1 MKISDIPL
9 NSRPREKALQF
20 GIEELSDQELLTL
33 IIGSGGKGNSAFDI
47 ASELLKTHANSLE
60 TLSNTNYT
68 SLLGYLGLKKSI
80 ALRLL
85 ATFEFHKRLVSPKY
99 QKVVKL
105 ETSREVYF
113 RYKYLENFDQEVL
126 VILMLDL
133 KGRII
138 KEKTLY
144 KGTFNGFSIDVKQ
157 IIQELILAKAKS
169 FYLIHNHPDEEPRAS
184 EEDILATKVIEKAS
198 KSLSVKL
205 LNHIVIFKG
214 GYSCVKDQ
222 WKRICIMMK
231 TFWML

>member
-1 MKISDIPL
+1 MRISDIPL

-33 IIGSGGKGNSAFDI
+33 IIGSGGKDNSAFDI

-105 ETSREVYF
+105 EISSDVYF

-126 VILMLDL
+126 VIIMLDL
-133 KGRII
+133 KKRIL
-138 KEKTLY
+138 KEKVLY
-144 KGTFNGFSIDVKQ
+144 KGTFDGFSIDVREV
-157 IIQELILAKAKS
+157 IQELILAKAKY
-169 FYLIHNHPDEEPRAS
+169 FYLVHNHPDEEPNPS
-184 EEDILATKVIEKAS
+184 DEDVLATKFINKTA
-198 KSLSVKL
+198 LNLGIKL
-205 LNHIVIFKG
+205 LDHIVIFKNG
-214 GYSCVKDQ
+214 FSL
-222 WKRICIMMK
+222 ISK
-231 TFWML
+231 TNECKNL

>member
-1 MKISDIPL
+1 MRISDIPIY
-9 NSRPREKALQF
+9 SRPREKALQF

-99 QKVVKL
+99 QKTVKL
-105 ETSREVYF
+105 EASTDVYF

-126 VILMLDL
+126 VIIMLDL
-133 KGRII
+133 KKRIL
-138 KEKTLY
+138 KEKVLY
-144 KGTFNGFSIDVKQ
+144 KGTFDGFSVDVREV
-157 IIQELILAKAKS
+157 IQELILAKAKY
-169 FYLIHNHPDEEPRAS
+169 FYLVHNHPDEESTPS
-184 EEDILATKVIEKAS
+184 DEDILATKMINKTTSNLGIKLIDHLVIYRSGFSSAK
-198 KSLSVKL
+198 K
-205 LNHIVIFKG
+205 
-214 GYSCVKDQ
+214 
-222 WKRICIMMK
+222 
-231 TFWML
+231 

>member
-1 MKISDIPL
+1 MRISDIPENL
-9 NSRPREKALQF
+9 RPREKALQY
-20 GIEELSDQELLTL
+20 GIEELSDQELLAL
-33 IIGSGGKGNSAFDI
+33 IIGSGVRGHSAIDI
-47 ASELLKTHANSLE
+47 AGELLSTYAYSLE
-60 TLSNTNYT
+60 ALSNTNYQ
-68 SLLGYLGLKKSI
+68 SLLGHLGLKESI

-85 ATFEFHKRLVSPKY
+85 ATFEFHKRLISNRY
-99 QKVVKL
+99 QKITKIDN
-105 ETSREVYF
+105 EEQVYF
-113 RYKYLENFDQEVL
+113 RYRYLENFDQEVL

-144 KGTFNGFSIDVKQ
+144 KGTFDGFSIDVKQ

-169 FYLIHNHPDEEPRAS
+169 FYLIHNHPDEEPIAS

-214 GYSCVKDQ
+214 GYSCVKGQ
-222 WKRICIMMK
+222 
-231 TFWML
+231 